1 MLKIK
6 IFKMEDKKMRKILAL
21 LLAFCMVLSLG
32 LMSASADN
40 AIEPI
45 KINFATANA
54 SANIESV
61 FAERFIELCGEL
73 SNGAITFDYTDGGI
87 LGTQLELVEGT
98 MYHVYDMTCTSVDNL
113 QSWIPAISVASYPC
127 LIDSYETG
135 EKVFDGEFGETIKQ
149 MSHEQVGI
157 DLLNFEWCGFRNI
170 CSEKEIKNLADAKN
184 VLIRVPEVQ
193 TYIDLVTLMGFSP
206 VTMSWSEAYTS
217 MNSGIIN
224 AVEVPLQNIYEQGFY
239 DLGKYVLMS
248 RHIFNTNTIMANSD
262 FMANLPE
269 ATRAIIEEAIKQA
282 TEEERIECQARE
294 QRYIDSLKEVG
305 VTINEWDEDS
315 YNELQAKFANYWETS
330 ASAIGDQAIE
340 FLNMIKAA
348 K

>member
-1 MLKIK
+1 MK
-6 IFKMEDKKMRKILAL
+6 KILAFT
-21 LLAFCMVLSLG
+21 LALCMVLSFG
-32 LMSASADN
+32 IISASADN
-40 AIEPI
+40 EIEPI
-45 KINFATANA
+45 KINFATPNA

-73 SNGAITFDYTDGGI
+73 SNGAITFEYTDGGI

-113 QSWIPAISVASYPC
+113 QSWIPAIAVASYPC

-135 EKVFDGEFGETIKQ
+135 EKVFDGEFGKTIQ
-149 MSHEQVGI
+149 QLAHDEIGL

-170 CSEKEIKNLADAKN
+170 CSKKEIKSLADAKN

-193 TYIDLVTLMGFSP
+193 TYIDLVTLIGFSP

-217 MNSGIIN
+217 MNSGIID

-248 RHIFNTNTIMANSD
+248 RHIFNTNTIMANSE
-262 FMANLPE
+262 FMASLPE

-294 QRYIDSLKEVG
+294 QKYIESLKEVG
-305 VTINEWDEDS
+305 VTINEWEADS
-315 YNELQAKFANYWETS
+315 YSELQGKFSEYWETG
-330 ASAIGDQAIE
+330 ASAIGDQAID
-340 FLNMIKAA
+340 FLNLIKAA